1 MLSNL
6 FLKRG
11 AAIIAKPTGI
21 RSFALDASHLQK
33 AARDPAHLNWSQFFA
48 GARASDVAGSDVQ
61 SVANLLKVLSHL
73 DAESK
78 EARENEA
85 LFKAVDEYFRLK
97 FRKMQPKEALDIMLP
112 LGEDTEH
119 KLAVM
124 DDKFWLWETV
134 DEALRPVISDLPEE
148 QIISLMKAFGAN
160 YKGSEDLW
168 DYLMQKV
175 HYHGAQPF

>member
-11 AAIIAKPTGI
+11 AALLAKPTGV
-21 RSFALDASHLQK
+21 RGFALNASHLQT

-48 GARASDVAGSDVQ
+48 GVKASDVAGSDVQ
-61 SVANLLKVLSHL
+61 SMASLLKVLSHL

-78 EARENEA
+78 EAHENEA

-97 FRKMQPKEALDIMLP
+97 FRKMQPKEALDVMLP

-124 DDKFWLWETV
+124 DDKFWFWETV

-148 QIISLMKAFGAN
+148 QIISLVKAFGAN